1 MRDAMA
7 DVFLQYD
14 QSAMIRKFGLEHDA
28 AYLYVVF
35 VNRRYRIDRRSGKV
49 SWSGDGFRT
58 QENADYNA
66 AMTIYDVLCCSKADC
81 CLAHEW
87 VSVGSLSG
95 IRGGTLG
102 KGSNFFQDAG
112 KPFSGQTQALARACE
127 ALGGKRLERG
137 DVAYALALFP
147 FLPVSLRFWDGD
159 EEFPASLQL
168 LVDRN
173 ILDYMHY
180 ETLMFALSHMLERL
194 CSEMKQG

>member
-1 MRDAMA
+1 MAGEERSNYAKMRDAMA

-58 QENADYNA
+58 QEDADYNA

-112 KPFSGQTQALARACE
+112 KLFSGQTQALARACE

-137 DVAYALALFP
+137 GRGLFP
-147 FLPVSLRFWDGD
+147 GAFSLSPG
-159 EEFPASLQL
+159 FPAL
-168 LVDRN
+168 LGQGRG
-173 ILDYMHY
+173 IPRQPAASGGPEHPGLH
-180 ETLMFALSHMLERL
+180 AL
-194 CSEMKQG
+194 